1 MSWSYGTIHERGL
14 ILKEQDFKELLKI
27 SKTFKEENEL
37 TDEEIDDMFEG
48 DLQDYAYDLGMYP
61 CFATI
66 CDIDRLVGFNENGEG
81 QYDNIDT
88 IQDDTI
94 YVLWLRKD
102 NLLNCYKDY
111 DEIIKE
117 IENNIVTYFDI
128 SIETV
133 YEKLGVDFIKDRL
146 GLANG
151 FYSER

>member
-1 MSWSYGTIHERGL
+1 M
-14 ILKEQDFKELLKI
+14 
-27 SKTFKEENEL
+27 

-117 IENNIVTYFDI
+117 IENSIVTYFDI